1 MTSDFECEYKM
12 NSPLTG
18 CKVII
23 KVKRK
28 GADAPVMTYD
38 LTENTAGYH
47 KQGELEIDKGIV
59 KEVRGLVDRNLVA
72 IRNNLVPG
80 IVTDTSD
87 KTFKVTIDGRC
98 HSFKSENFEKLTK
111 DNAVEEAWSIL
122 VKYIPDDVKQGLK
135 LIFG

>member
-18 CKVII
+18 CKAIV
-23 KVKRK
+23 KVRRK
-28 GADAPVMTYD
+28 GTDAPVMTFD
-38 LTENTAGYH
+38 LSENTSGYL
-47 KQGELEIDKGIV
+47 KQGEMEISKDIV

-87 KTFKVTIDGRC
+87 KTFKVTIDGRA
-98 HSFKSENFEKLTK
+98 HSFKSENIEKMTK
-111 DNAVEEAWSIL
+111 DNAVEEAWGIL
-122 VKYIPDDVKQGLK
+122 VKYIPDEVKQGSK